1 MTKFRWSSS
10 GAATSQG
17 PRPDRRQSEMRDRG
31 GHLMISPVPGAPGRA
46 RVIGSLTGETIQLLL
61 DAVKG
66 GVAVF
71 DLSEVGQV
79 DHHAV
84 RVMAMLATQ
93 RCTLLNC
100 PRWLELWLARIR
112 RNGGD

>member
-1 MTKFRWSSS
+1 MTKIRWCSS
-10 GAATSQG
+10 GAAQQRPKG
-17 PRPDRRQSEMRDRG
+17 PGLDSNTEGRG
-31 GHLMISPVPGAPGRA
+31 GHLMISPVPSAPGRA
-46 RVIGSLTGETIQLLL
+46 RVIGSLTGVSVQLLL
-61 DAVKG
+61 DAVRE
-66 GVAVF
+66 GVVEL

-84 RVMAMLATQ
+84 RLMAMLSPQ

-112 RNGGD
+112 PDGGD